1 MPPKPRCTKDEIAV
15 VALDIVKE
23 QGISALTAREVAKRL
38 GTTVSPIF
46 TTFKNMDEVKWAARE
61 LAMKEYEEY
70 IGDYRSY
77 TPAFKRIGMMMV
89 SYAIHQPEIFKLL
102 FMQENKK
109 GLSFEDAMNIN
120 GHLGKMCMDIVQEEN
135 DVSKEDAKLLFEQ
148 MWIYTFGIASLCAM
162 KVCDFTEEEIANRL
176 GIVFISLLT
185 RIKSGN
191 KPDAI
196 GKPVKKSGQGKDNGE
211 KKQKKE

>member
-1 MPPKPRCTKDEIAV
+1 MPPKPRFTKDEIAV